1 MPLDASLTFLGAAE
15 QVTGSCYLLK
25 LQDKQILLDCGMTQG
40 ENQITEWN
48 KFRFAFRPKDIDY
61 VILSH
66 AHIDHSG
73 LIPKLVAD
81 GFKGD
86 IICKNA
92 DIEGTFEGKIQVQEI
107 LNVKSKSHI
116 IGEVICGKLSVE
128 PGAEF
133 SATCV
138 MKPHVKNLPT
148 NGQSSEEK
156 SA

>member
-1 MPLDASLTFLGAAE
+1 MFEKSPKSYTDLLGKTNRIVEGTTITGDIVSPADFRLDGHLIGNFQSKGKIVIGPA
-15 QVTGSCYLLK
+15 GS
-25 LQDKQILLDCGMTQG
+25 
-40 ENQITEWN
+40 
-48 KFRFAFRPKDIDY
+48 
-61 VILSH
+61 V
-66 AHIDHSG
+66 
-73 LIPKLVAD
+73 
-81 GFKGD
+81 KGD

-133 SATCV
+133 SASCV
-138 MKPHVKNLPT
+138 MKPHVKNLPN
-148 NGQSSEEK
+148 NGQSTEEK